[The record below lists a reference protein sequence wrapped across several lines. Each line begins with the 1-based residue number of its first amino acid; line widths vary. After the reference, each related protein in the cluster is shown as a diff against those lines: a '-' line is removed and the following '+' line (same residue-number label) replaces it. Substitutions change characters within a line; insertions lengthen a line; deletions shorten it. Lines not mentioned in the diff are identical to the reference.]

1 FLHELLFHLA
11 GGSSTRTVQPGDPLL
26 LGVPDNFQHDQFVI
40 IGPGG
45 LRFELDPPDSNT
57 RRLARMSDTLLPGH
71 YTLLPRQGAT
81 TTTRAPEHF
90 VVTSDPAE
98 SQLDR
103 LDESARGRLA
113 RDGRIDFVADLDQ
126 LRDAINK
133 SAPRTEVW
141 HLVLL
146 GFLTLLIGEVL
157 LTRRM
162 VRGGYQQETPSS

>member
-1 FLHELLFHLA
+1 MLEHETGLA
-11 GGSSTRTVQPGDPLL
+11 GLVDEPVS
-26 LGVPDNFQHDQFVI
+26 
-40 IGPGG
+40 
-45 LRFELDPPDSNT
+45 
-57 RRLARMSDTLLPGH
+57 LARHRGH
-71 YTLLPRQGAT
+71 
-81 TTTRAPEHF
+81 
-90 VVTSDPAE
+90 
-98 SQLDR
+98 
-103 LDESARGRLA
+103 GRLA
-113 RDGRIDFVADLDQ
+113 RGGRIDFVADLDQ